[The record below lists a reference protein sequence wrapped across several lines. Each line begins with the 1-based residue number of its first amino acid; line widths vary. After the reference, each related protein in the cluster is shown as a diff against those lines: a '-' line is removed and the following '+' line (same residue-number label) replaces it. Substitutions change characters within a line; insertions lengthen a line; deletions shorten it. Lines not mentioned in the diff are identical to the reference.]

1 MQIAIVDDRAE
12 DRAELS
18 ACLEN
23 YMKKHQ
29 LDYTLTEFEDGEN
42 FLKAAAQVNFQLVFM
57 DIYME
62 NMDGIETARRL
73 RQKNRLCKIVF
84 LTITEDYARMG
95 YSLSA
100 SYYLLKPLSL
110 HQADFEEAME
120 LCQLKPPYEVMT
132 LSVMAD
138 RQKLELPTEKILYID
153 YQNRMTRIHTAER
166 VIPVSGGFQ
175 EVTAALQKDKRFLP
189 CYRGILINMDYISQV
204 DSQTFRLINGEELPI
219 ALRNGKQLR
228 ETYRQYVFSGM
239 GGYRMRMK
247 QMHRRILEGCLACL
261 LCFTGSIPAF
271 AAETATPA
279 NADERREN
287 PPGLESEASETRK
300 SGTPETPEEVSLVL
314 VTEIQNEDELLSLP
328 DFTLPLR
335 TTPSDDDLEEIY
347 QLALRYQTVCAT
359 VTAGEEI
366 RQETFSVAW
375 DFSAIDQTTPGEYT
389 AAGRI
394 ELPKG
399 YAFGEA
405 VLQELQIS
413 VRVEEMPPAVIT
425 SIEQWYP
432 YTDAFAIQQG
442 SETETLENLFAF
454 SPYYLECY
462 AENGTSY
469 TAVVEWD
476 FSGIDLNTVGLYHAA
491 GRLTAPENTIF
502 ADRVDFPEISI
513 PVSVQAPGSP
523 DINCFLVR
531 RGGLYFPWVTPPG
544 NLDKVSIWLSK
555 NNGSWNRLESGVYVG
570 QEMLSI
576 ATRLLMP
583 GSSYRLQVDYD
594 GGQTGI
600 LSFTYA
606 DEIVLEGYHEGD
618 RDGGDAGGNPPDTI
632 IQPPPEDTNN
642 QDDGF
647 ADRPSTKPPKPPAT
661 NGGGTDS
668 DDSEKAPPVSE
679 ENDPADHEP
688 SHKSSEPS
696 WEGKDDSIDIDKDD
710 FPSEQSNGD
719 TEEDADSKNPDFS
732 EFFDETTDRISG
744 TRFLMMLQTWE
755 QRAVFSKQGIT
766 ISIPKDALPEGIQN
780 EDQIEVIIQK
790 DTDGGFSFSFSIN
803 GTALSSLP
811 DVSVMLPCPND
822 PATGT
827 WFLCDESG
835 VEIPMTGY
843 DDAAKAVSF
852 QISHTGAYTI
862 IGKEDAVSL
871 AQAADTEHSRSPI
884 LLLIPACLLLLS
896 AGVFFLRR
904 RRK

>member
-1 MQIAIVDDRAE
+1 
-12 DRAELS
+12 
-18 ACLEN
+18 
-23 YMKKHQ
+23 
-29 LDYTLTEFEDGEN
+29 
-42 FLKAAAQVNFQLVFM
+42 
-57 DIYME
+57 
-62 NMDGIETARRL
+62 
-73 RQKNRLCKIVF
+73 
-84 LTITEDYARMG
+84 
-95 YSLSA
+95 
-100 SYYLLKPLSL
+100 
-110 HQADFEEAME
+110 
-120 LCQLKPPYEVMT
+120 
-132 LSVMAD
+132 
-138 RQKLELPTEKILYID
+138 
-153 YQNRMTRIHTAER
+153 
-166 VIPVSGGFQ
+166 
-175 EVTAALQKDKRFLP
+175 
-189 CYRGILINMDYISQV
+189 
-204 DSQTFRLINGEELPI
+204 
-219 ALRNGKQLR
+219 
-228 ETYRQYVFSGM
+228 
-239 GGYRMRMK
+239 MRMK

-261 LCFTGSIPAF
+261 LCFTCSIPAF
-271 AAETATPA
+271 AAETATPS

-287 PPGLESEASETRK
+287 PPGLESEASETLK
-300 SGTPETPEEVSLVL
+300 SGTPETPEASEEVSLVL
-314 VTEIQNEDELLSLP
+314 VTEIQKEDELLSLP

-335 TTPSDDDLEEIY
+335 TTPSDDDLEDIY

-359 VTAGEEI
+359 VTAGKEI

-375 DFSAIDQTTPGEYT
+375 DFSAIDQTTPGKYT

-394 ELPKG
+394 ELPEG

-432 YTDAFAIQQG
+432 YTDAFAVQQG

-502 ADRVDFPEISI
+502 ADRVDLPEISI

-531 RGGLYFPWVTPPG
+531 RGSLYFPWVTPPG

-555 NNGSWNRLESGVYVG
+555 NNGSWNRLERGVYVG

-632 IQPPPEDTNN
+632 IQPPPEDTDD

-647 ADRPSTKPPKPPAT
+647 ADRHSTKPPKPPAT
-661 NGGGTDS
+661 NGGGTNS
-668 DDSEKAPPVSE
+668 DDSEKAPPVSG
-679 ENDPADHEP
+679 ENKPTDHKP
-688 SHKSSEPS
+688 SEPS
-696 WEGKDDSIDIDKDD
+696 WVGKDDSIDKEE
-710 FPSEQSNGD
+710 FPSKQTNGD
-719 TEEDADSKNPDFS
+719 AEEALEPDAGSDEPTIPESKNRKDSVQSAMTVPQEGADSQNSAFS

-744 TRFLMMLQTWE
+744 TRFLMMLQTGA
-755 QRAVFSKQGIT
+755 QRAIFSKQGIT
-766 ISIPKDALPEGIQN
+766 ISIPKNALPEGIQN

-822 PATGT
+822 PAAGT

-843 DDAAKAVSF
+843 DDAAKAASF
-852 QISHTGAYTI
+852 QISHTGTYTI
-862 IGKEDAVSL
+862 AVKEDAISL

>member
-1 MQIAIVDDRAE
+1 M
-12 DRAELS
+12 
-18 ACLEN
+18 
-23 YMKKHQ
+23 
-29 LDYTLTEFEDGEN
+29 
-42 FLKAAAQVNFQLVFM
+42 
-57 DIYME
+57 
-62 NMDGIETARRL
+62 
-73 RQKNRLCKIVF
+73 
-84 LTITEDYARMG
+84 
-95 YSLSA
+95 
-100 SYYLLKPLSL
+100 
-110 HQADFEEAME
+110 
-120 LCQLKPPYEVMT
+120 
-132 LSVMAD
+132 
-138 RQKLELPTEKILYID
+138 
-153 YQNRMTRIHTAER
+153 RIKE
-166 VIPVSGGFQ
+166 I
-175 EVTAALQKDKRFLP
+175 
-189 CYRGILINMDYISQV
+189 
-204 DSQTFRLINGEELPI
+204 
-219 ALRNGKQLR
+219 
-228 ETYRQYVFSGM
+228 
-239 GGYRMRMK
+239 
-247 QMHRRILEGCLACL
+247 HRRILGGCLACF

-279 NADERREN
+279 NADERTEIL
-287 PPGLESEASETRK
+287 PDLESEAPGALD
-300 SGTPETPEEVSLVL
+300 SGTLEAPEEVSLVL
-314 VTEIQNEDELLSLP
+314 VTEIQKEDELLSLP

-335 TTPSDDDLEEIY
+335 TTPSDDDLEDIY

-389 AAGRI
+389 ATGRI
-394 ELPKG
+394 ELPEG

-425 SIEQWYP
+425 SIKQWYP
-432 YTDAFAIQQG
+432 YTDAFAVQQG
-442 SETETLENLFAF
+442 SPTETLENLFVF

-531 RGGLYFPWVTPPG
+531 RGSLYFPWVTPPG
-544 NLDKVSIWLSK
+544 GLDEISVWLSE

-576 ATRLLMP
+576 ATRLLTP

-632 IQPPPEDTNN
+632 IQPPPEDTDD
-642 QDDGF
+642 QDHGF
-647 ADRPSTKPPKPPAT
+647 ADRPSTKPSKPPAT
-661 NGGGTDS
+661 NDGGTDS
-668 DDSEKAPPVSE
+668 DEPTIPEIEAPVRSGQPEEDTTLTQPPEVQTIVGASELT
-679 ENDPADHEP
+679 DPAW
-688 SHKSSEPS
+688 KLSENR
-696 WEGKDDSIDIDKDD
+696 KDSV
-710 FPSEQSNGD
+710 QSAMPVPQ
-719 TEEDADSKNPDFS
+719 EAADSQNSAFS

-744 TRFLMMLQTWE
+744 TRFLMMLQTGE

-803 GTALSSLP
+803 GTVLNSLP
-811 DVSVMLPCPND
+811 DVSVMLPYPND
-822 PATGT
+822 PAAGT
-827 WFLCDESG
+827 LFLCDESG
-835 VEIPMTGY
+835 AEIPMTGY
-843 DDAAKAVSF
+843 DDTAKAASF
-852 QISHTGAYTI
+852 QISHTGTYTI
-862 IGKEDAVSL
+862 VGKEDTASL
-871 AQAADTEHSRSPI
+871 AHAADTEHSWSPI
-884 LLLIPACLLLLS
+884 FFLIPACLLLLS

>member
-1 MQIAIVDDRAE
+1 
-12 DRAELS
+12 
-18 ACLEN
+18 
-23 YMKKHQ
+23 
-29 LDYTLTEFEDGEN
+29 
-42 FLKAAAQVNFQLVFM
+42 
-57 DIYME
+57 
-62 NMDGIETARRL
+62 
-73 RQKNRLCKIVF
+73 
-84 LTITEDYARMG
+84 
-95 YSLSA
+95 
-100 SYYLLKPLSL
+100 
-110 HQADFEEAME
+110 
-120 LCQLKPPYEVMT
+120 
-132 LSVMAD
+132 
-138 RQKLELPTEKILYID
+138 
-153 YQNRMTRIHTAER
+153 
-166 VIPVSGGFQ
+166 
-175 EVTAALQKDKRFLP
+175 
-189 CYRGILINMDYISQV
+189 
-204 DSQTFRLINGEELPI
+204 
-219 ALRNGKQLR
+219 
-228 ETYRQYVFSGM
+228 
-239 GGYRMRMK
+239 MRMK
-247 QMHRRILEGCLACL
+247 EIHRRILCGCLACF

-279 NADERREN
+279 NADEITEIL
-287 PPGLESEASETRK
+287 PDLESEAPGTLD
-300 SGTPETPEEVSLVL
+300 SGTTEASEEASLVL
-314 VTEIQNEDELLSLP
+314 VTEIQNEGELLSLP
-328 DFTLPLR
+328 AFTLPLR

-347 QLALRYQTVCAT
+347 QLALQYQTVCAT

-394 ELPKG
+394 ELPEG
-399 YAFGEA
+399 YAFGET

-413 VRVEEMPPAVIT
+413 VRVEEMPPVVIT
-425 SIEQWYP
+425 SIEKWYP
-432 YTDAFAIQQG
+432 YTDAFAVQQG
-442 SETETLENLFAF
+442 SETEALEALFAA

-476 FSGIDLNTVGLYHAA
+476 FSGIDLNTVGLYHAT

-531 RGGLYFPWVTPPG
+531 RGSLYFPWVAPPG
-544 NLDKVSIWLSK
+544 ELDEISVWLSE

-576 ATRLLMP
+576 ATRLLTP

-618 RDGGDAGGNPPDTI
+618 RDGGDAGENPPDTI
-632 IQPPPEDTNN
+632 IQPPPEDTDD
-642 QDDGF
+642 QDDSF
-647 ADRPSTKPPKPPAT
+647 ADRPSTKPPKPPVT
-661 NGGGTDS
+661 NDGGMDS
-668 DDSEKAPPVSE
+668 DDSEKAPSVSG
-679 ENDPADHEP
+679 ENDPTDHKP
-688 SHKSSEPS
+688 SEPS
-696 WEGKDDSIDIDKDD
+696 WDRKDDSINKEE
-710 FPSEQSNGD
+710 FPSQQANGD
-719 TEEDADSKNPDFS
+719 AEDALEPDAGSDEPTIPEIETPVVSDQPEENTALQQPPESADSKKPVFS

-744 TRFLMMLQTWE
+744 TRFLMMLQTGE

-811 DVSVMLPCPND
+811 DVSVMLPYPND
-822 PATGT
+822 PAAGT
-827 WFLCDESG
+827 LFLGDESG

-843 DDAAKAVSF
+843 DDAAKAASF
-852 QISHTGAYTI
+852 QISHTGTYTI
-862 IGKEDAVSL
+862 VGKEDTASL

-896 AGVFFLRR
+896 AGEFFLRR

>member
-1 MQIAIVDDRAE
+1 
-12 DRAELS
+12 
-18 ACLEN
+18 
-23 YMKKHQ
+23 
-29 LDYTLTEFEDGEN
+29 
-42 FLKAAAQVNFQLVFM
+42 
-57 DIYME
+57 
-62 NMDGIETARRL
+62 
-73 RQKNRLCKIVF
+73 
-84 LTITEDYARMG
+84 
-95 YSLSA
+95 
-100 SYYLLKPLSL
+100 
-110 HQADFEEAME
+110 
-120 LCQLKPPYEVMT
+120 
-132 LSVMAD
+132 
-138 RQKLELPTEKILYID
+138 
-153 YQNRMTRIHTAER
+153 
-166 VIPVSGGFQ
+166 
-175 EVTAALQKDKRFLP
+175 
-189 CYRGILINMDYISQV
+189 
-204 DSQTFRLINGEELPI
+204 
-219 ALRNGKQLR
+219 
-228 ETYRQYVFSGM
+228 
-239 GGYRMRMK
+239 MRMK

-261 LCFTGSIPAF
+261 LCFTCSIPAF
-271 AAETATPA
+271 AAETATPS

-287 PPGLESEASETRK
+287 PPGLESEASETLK
-300 SGTPETPEEVSLVL
+300 SGTPETPEASEEVSLVL
-314 VTEIQNEDELLSLP
+314 VTEIQKEDELLSLP

-389 AAGRI
+389 ATGRI
-394 ELPKG
+394 KLPEG

-432 YTDAFAIQQG
+432 YTDAFAVQQG
-442 SETETLENLFAF
+442 SPNETLENLFAF

-502 ADRVDFPEISI
+502 ADRVDLPEISI

-531 RGGLYFPWVTPPG
+531 RGSLYFPWVTPPG

-632 IQPPPEDTNN
+632 IQPPPEDTDD

-647 ADRPSTKPPKPPAT
+647 ADRHSTKPPKPPAT
-661 NGGGTDS
+661 NGGGTNS
-668 DDSEKAPPVSE
+668 DDSEKAPPVSG
-679 ENDPADHEP
+679 ENKPTDHKP
-688 SHKSSEPS
+688 SEPS
-696 WEGKDDSIDIDKDD
+696 WVGKDDSIDKEE
-710 FPSEQSNGD
+710 FPSKQTNGD
-719 TEEDADSKNPDFS
+719 AEEALEPDAGSDEPTIPESKNRKDSVQSAMTVPQEGADSQNSAFS

-744 TRFLMMLQTWE
+744 TRFLMMLQTGA
-755 QRAVFSKQGIT
+755 QRAIFSKQGIT
-766 ISIPKDALPEGIQN
+766 ISIPKNALPEGIQN

-822 PATGT
+822 PAAGT

-843 DDAAKAVSF
+843 DDAAKAASF
-852 QISHTGAYTI
+852 QISHTGTYTI
-862 IGKEDAVSL
+862 AVKEDAISL

>member
-1 MQIAIVDDRAE
+1 
-12 DRAELS
+12 
-18 ACLEN
+18 
-23 YMKKHQ
+23 
-29 LDYTLTEFEDGEN
+29 
-42 FLKAAAQVNFQLVFM
+42 
-57 DIYME
+57 
-62 NMDGIETARRL
+62 
-73 RQKNRLCKIVF
+73 
-84 LTITEDYARMG
+84 
-95 YSLSA
+95 
-100 SYYLLKPLSL
+100 
-110 HQADFEEAME
+110 
-120 LCQLKPPYEVMT
+120 
-132 LSVMAD
+132 
-138 RQKLELPTEKILYID
+138 
-153 YQNRMTRIHTAER
+153 
-166 VIPVSGGFQ
+166 
-175 EVTAALQKDKRFLP
+175 
-189 CYRGILINMDYISQV
+189 
-204 DSQTFRLINGEELPI
+204 
-219 ALRNGKQLR
+219 
-228 ETYRQYVFSGM
+228 
-239 GGYRMRMK
+239 MRMK

-261 LCFTGSIPAF
+261 LCFTCSIPAF
-271 AAETATPA
+271 AAETATPS
-279 NADERREN
+279 NADERREIL
-287 PPGLESEASETRK
+287 PDLESETPGTLESK
-300 SGTPETPEEVSLVL
+300 TPEASEEVSLVL
-314 VTEIQNEDELLSLP
+314 VTEIQKEDELLSLP

-394 ELPKG
+394 KLPEG

-413 VRVEEMPPAVIT
+413 VRVKEMPPAVIT

-432 YTDAFAIQQG
+432 YTDAFAVQEG

-531 RGGLYFPWVTPPG
+531 RGSLYFPWVTPPG

-632 IQPPPEDTNN
+632 IQPPPEDTDD

-661 NGGGTDS
+661 NGGGTNS
-668 DDSEKAPPVSE
+668 DDSEKAPPVSG
-679 ENDPADHEP
+679 ENKPTDHKP
-688 SHKSSEPS
+688 SEPS
-696 WEGKDDSIDIDKDD
+696 WVGKDDSIDKEE
-710 FPSEQSNGD
+710 FPSKQTNGD
-719 TEEDADSKNPDFS
+719 AEEALEPDAGSDEPTIPESKNRKDSVQSAMTVPQEGADSQNSAFS

-744 TRFLMMLQTWE
+744 TRFLMMLQTGE
-755 QRAVFSKQGIT
+755 QRAIFSKQGIT
-766 ISIPKDALPEGIQN
+766 ISIPKNALPEGIQN

-811 DVSVMLPCPND
+811 DVSVMLPYPND
-822 PATGT
+822 PAAGT

-843 DDAAKAVSF
+843 DDAAKAASF
-852 QISHTGAYTI
+852 QISHTGTYTI
-862 IGKEDAVSL
+862 AVKEDAISL

>member
-1 MQIAIVDDRAE
+1 
-12 DRAELS
+12 
-18 ACLEN
+18 
-23 YMKKHQ
+23 
-29 LDYTLTEFEDGEN
+29 
-42 FLKAAAQVNFQLVFM
+42 
-57 DIYME
+57 
-62 NMDGIETARRL
+62 
-73 RQKNRLCKIVF
+73 
-84 LTITEDYARMG
+84 
-95 YSLSA
+95 
-100 SYYLLKPLSL
+100 
-110 HQADFEEAME
+110 
-120 LCQLKPPYEVMT
+120 
-132 LSVMAD
+132 
-138 RQKLELPTEKILYID
+138 
-153 YQNRMTRIHTAER
+153 
-166 VIPVSGGFQ
+166 
-175 EVTAALQKDKRFLP
+175 
-189 CYRGILINMDYISQV
+189 
-204 DSQTFRLINGEELPI
+204 
-219 ALRNGKQLR
+219 
-228 ETYRQYVFSGM
+228 
-239 GGYRMRMK
+239 
-247 QMHRRILEGCLACL
+247 MHRRILEGCLACL

-287 PPGLESEASETRK
+287 PPGLESEASEIRK
-300 SGTPETPEEVSLVL
+300 SGTPKTPEASEEVSLVL
-314 VTEIQNEDELLSLP
+314 VTEIQKEDELLSLP

-335 TTPSDDDLEEIY
+335 TTPSDDDLEDIY

-389 AAGRI
+389 AAGWI
-394 ELPKG
+394 ELPEG
-399 YAFGEA
+399 YAFGET

-413 VRVEEMPPAVIT
+413 VRVKEMPPAVIT

-432 YTDAFAIQQG
+432 YTNAFALPQG
-442 SETETLENLFAF
+442 SEIEALEELFAA

-476 FSGIDLNTVGLYHAA
+476 FSDIDLNTIGLYHAM
-491 GRLTAPENTIF
+491 GKLTAPENTVL
-502 ADRVDFPEISI
+502 ADRVDFPEITI
-513 PVSVQAPGSP
+513 PVSVQAPDRP
-523 DINCFLVR
+523 DINCFLAA
-531 RGGLYFPWVTPPG
+531 RGNLHFPWVTPPG
-544 NLDKVSIWLSK
+544 ELNEISVWLSE

-632 IQPPPEDTNN
+632 IQPPPEDTDD

-647 ADRPSTKPPKPPAT
+647 ADRPYTKPPKPPAT
-661 NGGGTDS
+661 NGGRVDS
-668 DDSEKAPPVSE
+668 NDSEKTPPVSE
-679 ENDPADHEP
+679 ENDPADHEA

-710 FPSEQSNGD
+710 FPSEQANGN
-719 TEEDADSKNPDFS
+719 TEEDADFKSPDFS

-744 TRFLMMLQTWE
+744 TRFLMMLQTGE

-780 EDQIEVIIQK
+780 EDQIEVIIQT

-822 PATGT
+822 PAAGT

-862 IGKEDAVSL
+862 VGKEDAVL
-871 AQAADTEHSRSPI
+871 AQVADTEHSRSPI

>member
-1 MQIAIVDDRAE
+1 
-12 DRAELS
+12 
-18 ACLEN
+18 
-23 YMKKHQ
+23 
-29 LDYTLTEFEDGEN
+29 
-42 FLKAAAQVNFQLVFM
+42 
-57 DIYME
+57 
-62 NMDGIETARRL
+62 
-73 RQKNRLCKIVF
+73 
-84 LTITEDYARMG
+84 
-95 YSLSA
+95 
-100 SYYLLKPLSL
+100 
-110 HQADFEEAME
+110 
-120 LCQLKPPYEVMT
+120 
-132 LSVMAD
+132 
-138 RQKLELPTEKILYID
+138 
-153 YQNRMTRIHTAER
+153 
-166 VIPVSGGFQ
+166 
-175 EVTAALQKDKRFLP
+175 
-189 CYRGILINMDYISQV
+189 
-204 DSQTFRLINGEELPI
+204 
-219 ALRNGKQLR
+219 
-228 ETYRQYVFSGM
+228 
-239 GGYRMRMK
+239 MRMK
-247 QMHRRILEGCLACL
+247 QIYRRILGGCLACL

-287 PPGLESEASETRK
+287 PPGLESEASETLEIE
-300 SGTPETPEEVSLVL
+300 TPEAPEASEEVSLVL
-314 VTEIQNEDELLSLP
+314 VTEIQKEDELLSLP

-335 TTPSDDDLEEIY
+335 ATPSDDDLEEIY
-347 QLALRYQTVCAT
+347 QLALQYQTVCAT

-375 DFSAIDQTTPGEYT
+375 DFSAIDQTTPGEYA

-394 ELPKG
+394 ELPEG

-413 VRVEEMPPAVIT
+413 VRVEEMTPAVIT

-432 YTDAFAIQQG
+432 YTDAFALPQG
-442 SETETLENLFAF
+442 SEVEALEELFAA

-502 ADRVDFPEISI
+502 ADRVDFPEITI

-523 DINCFLVR
+523 DINCFLAA
-531 RGGLYFPWVTPPG
+531 RGNLYFPWVTPPG
-544 NLDKVSIWLSK
+544 GLDEISVWLSE

-576 ATRLLMP
+576 ATRLLTP

-632 IQPPPEDTNN
+632 IQPPPEDTDD

-647 ADRPSTKPPKPPAT
+647 ADRPSTKPLRSPAT
-661 NGGGTDS
+661 NGGGTNS
-668 DDSEKAPPVSE
+668 DDSEKAPPVSG
-679 ENDPADHEP
+679 ENDPADHKP
-688 SHKSSEPS
+688 SEPS
-696 WEGKDDSIDIDKDD
+696 RDGKDDSIDIDKDD
-710 FPSEQSNGD
+710 FPSEQANGD
-719 TEEDADSKNPDFS
+719 TEEDADSKSPAFS

-744 TRFLMMLQTWE
+744 TRFLMMLQTGE

-803 GTALSSLP
+803 GTVLNSLP
-811 DVSVMLPCPND
+811 DVSVMLPYPND
-822 PATGT
+822 PAAGT
-827 WFLCDESG
+827 LFLCDESG

-843 DDAAKAVSF
+843 DDTAKAASF
-852 QISHTGAYTI
+852 QISHTGTYTI
-862 IGKEDAVSL
+862 VGKEDTASL
-871 AQAADTEHSRSPI
+871 AHAADTEHSWSPI
-884 LLLIPACLLLLS
+884 FFLIPACLLLLS

>member
-1 MQIAIVDDRAE
+1 M
-12 DRAELS
+12 
-18 ACLEN
+18 
-23 YMKKHQ
+23 
-29 LDYTLTEFEDGEN
+29 
-42 FLKAAAQVNFQLVFM
+42 
-57 DIYME
+57 
-62 NMDGIETARRL
+62 
-73 RQKNRLCKIVF
+73 
-84 LTITEDYARMG
+84 
-95 YSLSA
+95 
-100 SYYLLKPLSL
+100 
-110 HQADFEEAME
+110 
-120 LCQLKPPYEVMT
+120 
-132 LSVMAD
+132 
-138 RQKLELPTEKILYID
+138 
-153 YQNRMTRIHTAER
+153 RI
-166 VIPVSGGFQ
+166 
-175 EVTAALQKDKRFLP
+175 
-189 CYRGILINMDYISQV
+189 
-204 DSQTFRLINGEELPI
+204 
-219 ALRNGKQLR
+219 
-228 ETYRQYVFSGM
+228 
-239 GGYRMRMK
+239 K
-247 QMHRRILEGCLACL
+247 QMHRRILGGCLACL

-287 PPGLESEASETRK
+287 PPGLESEASETLEI
-300 SGTPETPEEVSLVL
+300 GTPEAPEASEEVSLVL
-314 VTEIQNEDELLSLP
+314 VTEIQKEDELLSLP

-347 QLALRYQTVCAT
+347 QLALQYQTVCAT

-375 DFSAIDQTTPGEYT
+375 DFSAIDQTTPGEYA

-394 ELPKG
+394 ELPEG

-432 YTDAFAIQQG
+432 YTNAFALPQG
-442 SETETLENLFAF
+442 SEIEALEELFAA

-476 FSGIDLNTVGLYHAA
+476 FSGIDLNTVGLYHAT
-491 GRLTAPENTIF
+491 GRLTAPENTVF
-502 ADRVDFPEISI
+502 ADRIDFPEITI
-513 PVSVQAPGSP
+513 PVSVQASGSP
-523 DINCFLVR
+523 DINCFLAA
-531 RGGLYFPWVTPPG
+531 RGNLHFPWVTPPG
-544 NLDKVSIWLSK
+544 ELDKISVWLSE

-576 ATRLLMP
+576 ATRLLAP

-600 LSFTYA
+600 LSLTYA

-632 IQPPPEDTNN
+632 IQPPPEDTDD

-647 ADRPSTKPPKPPAT
+647 ADRPSTKPPKPPVT
-661 NGGGTDS
+661 NDGGMDS
-668 DDSEKAPPVSE
+668 GDSEKAPSVSG
-679 ENDPADHEP
+679 ENDPADHKP
-688 SHKSSEPS
+688 SEPS
-696 WEGKDDSIDIDKDD
+696 RVGKDDSIDIDKDD
-710 FPSEQSNGD
+710 FPSEQANGD
-719 TEEDADSKNPDFS
+719 TEEDADSKSPAFS

-744 TRFLMMLQTWE
+744 TRFLMMLQTGE

-803 GTALSSLP
+803 GTVLNSLP

-822 PATGT
+822 PAAGT

-843 DDAAKAVSF
+843 DNAAKAVSF

-862 IGKEDAVSL
+862 VGKEDAVSL
-871 AQAADTEHSRSPI
+871 AQAADTEHRWSPI
-884 LLLIPACLLLLS
+884 LFLIPACLLLLS

>member
-1 MQIAIVDDRAE
+1 
-12 DRAELS
+12 
-18 ACLEN
+18 
-23 YMKKHQ
+23 
-29 LDYTLTEFEDGEN
+29 
-42 FLKAAAQVNFQLVFM
+42 
-57 DIYME
+57 
-62 NMDGIETARRL
+62 
-73 RQKNRLCKIVF
+73 
-84 LTITEDYARMG
+84 
-95 YSLSA
+95 
-100 SYYLLKPLSL
+100 
-110 HQADFEEAME
+110 
-120 LCQLKPPYEVMT
+120 
-132 LSVMAD
+132 
-138 RQKLELPTEKILYID
+138 
-153 YQNRMTRIHTAER
+153 
-166 VIPVSGGFQ
+166 
-175 EVTAALQKDKRFLP
+175 
-189 CYRGILINMDYISQV
+189 
-204 DSQTFRLINGEELPI
+204 
-219 ALRNGKQLR
+219 
-228 ETYRQYVFSGM
+228 
-239 GGYRMRMK
+239 MRMK
-247 QMHRRILEGCLACL
+247 QIHRRILGGCLACF

-279 NADERREN
+279 NANEITEILPD
-287 PPGLESEASETRK
+287 LESEASETLDNGTP
-300 SGTPETPEEVSLVL
+300 GTPEAPEEVSLIL
-314 VTEIQNEDELLSLP
+314 VTKIQNEGELLSLP

-335 TTPSDDDLEEIY
+335 TTPSDDDLEEVY
-347 QLALRYQTVCAT
+347 QLALQYQTVCAT

-394 ELPKG
+394 ELPEG

-405 VLQELQIS
+405 VLRELQIS

-432 YTDAFAIQQG
+432 YTDAFAVQQG
-442 SETETLENLFAF
+442 SGTEALEALFAA

-476 FSGIDLNTVGLYHAA
+476 FSGIDLNTVGLYHAT

-531 RGGLYFPWVTPPG
+531 RGSLYFPWVAPSG
-544 NLDKVSIWLSK
+544 ELDEISVWLSE

-576 ATRLLMP
+576 ATRLLTP

-618 RDGGDAGGNPPDTI
+618 RDGGDAGENPPDTI
-632 IQPPPEDTNN
+632 IQPPPEDTDD
-642 QDDGF
+642 QDDSF
-647 ADRPSTKPPKPPAT
+647 ADRPSTKPPKPPVT
-661 NGGGTDS
+661 NDGGMDS
-668 DDSEKAPPVSE
+668 DDSEKAPSVSG
-679 ENDPADHEP
+679 ENDPTD
-688 SHKSSEPS
+688 HKSSEPS
-696 WEGKDDSIDIDKDD
+696 WDRKDDSINKEE
-710 FPSEQSNGD
+710 FPSQQANDDAEDALEPDAGSDEPAIPEIETPVVSDQP
-719 TEEDADSKNPDFS
+719 EENTALQQPPESADSKKPVFS

-744 TRFLMMLQTWE
+744 TRFLMMLQTGE

-803 GTALSSLP
+803 GTALNSLP
-811 DVSVMLPCPND
+811 DVSVMLPYPND
-822 PATGT
+822 PAADTL
-827 WFLCDESG
+827 FLGDESG

-843 DDAAKAVSF
+843 DDAAKAASF
-852 QISHTGAYTI
+852 QISHTGTYTLAV
-862 IGKEDAVSL
+862 KEDAVSL
-871 AQAADTEHSRSPI
+871 AHAADTEHSRSPI

>member
-1 MQIAIVDDRAE
+1 
-12 DRAELS
+12 
-18 ACLEN
+18 
-23 YMKKHQ
+23 
-29 LDYTLTEFEDGEN
+29 
-42 FLKAAAQVNFQLVFM
+42 
-57 DIYME
+57 
-62 NMDGIETARRL
+62 
-73 RQKNRLCKIVF
+73 
-84 LTITEDYARMG
+84 
-95 YSLSA
+95 
-100 SYYLLKPLSL
+100 
-110 HQADFEEAME
+110 
-120 LCQLKPPYEVMT
+120 
-132 LSVMAD
+132 
-138 RQKLELPTEKILYID
+138 
-153 YQNRMTRIHTAER
+153 
-166 VIPVSGGFQ
+166 
-175 EVTAALQKDKRFLP
+175 
-189 CYRGILINMDYISQV
+189 
-204 DSQTFRLINGEELPI
+204 
-219 ALRNGKQLR
+219 
-228 ETYRQYVFSGM
+228 
-239 GGYRMRMK
+239 
-247 QMHRRILEGCLACL
+247 MHRRILEGCLACL

-576 ATRLLMP
+576 ATRLLAP

-632 IQPPPEDTNN
+632 IQPPPEDTDD
-642 QDDGF
+642 QEDGF
-647 ADRPSTKPPKPPAT
+647 TDRPSTKPLKPPAT
-661 NGGGTDS
+661 NGGRVDS
-668 DDSEKAPPVSE
+668 NDSEKTPPVSE

-710 FPSEQSNGD
+710 FPSEQANGD
-719 TEEDADSKNPDFS
+719 TEEDADSKSPDFS

-744 TRFLMMLQTWE
+744 TRFLMMLQTGE

-780 EDQIEVIIQK
+780 EDQIEVIIQT

-803 GTALSSLP
+803 GTTLSSLP

-822 PATGT
+822 PAAGT

-862 IGKEDAVSL
+862 VGKEDAVSL

-904 RRK
+904 RK

>member
-1 MQIAIVDDRAE
+1 
-12 DRAELS
+12 
-18 ACLEN
+18 
-23 YMKKHQ
+23 
-29 LDYTLTEFEDGEN
+29 
-42 FLKAAAQVNFQLVFM
+42 
-57 DIYME
+57 
-62 NMDGIETARRL
+62 
-73 RQKNRLCKIVF
+73 
-84 LTITEDYARMG
+84 
-95 YSLSA
+95 
-100 SYYLLKPLSL
+100 
-110 HQADFEEAME
+110 
-120 LCQLKPPYEVMT
+120 
-132 LSVMAD
+132 
-138 RQKLELPTEKILYID
+138 
-153 YQNRMTRIHTAER
+153 
-166 VIPVSGGFQ
+166 
-175 EVTAALQKDKRFLP
+175 
-189 CYRGILINMDYISQV
+189 
-204 DSQTFRLINGEELPI
+204 
-219 ALRNGKQLR
+219 
-228 ETYRQYVFSGM
+228 
-239 GGYRMRMK
+239 
-247 QMHRRILEGCLACL
+247 MHRRILEGCLACL
-261 LCFTGSIPAF
+261 LCFTCSIPAF
-271 AAETATPA
+271 AAETATPS
-279 NADERREN
+279 NADERREIL
-287 PPGLESEASETRK
+287 PDLESDAPGTLESKTPEAS
-300 SGTPETPEEVSLVL
+300 EEVSLVL

-328 DFTLPLR
+328 AFTLPLR

-394 ELPKG
+394 ELPEG

-413 VRVEEMPPAVIT
+413 VRVKEMPPAVIT
-425 SIEQWYP
+425 SIEKWYP
-432 YTDAFAIQQG
+432 YTDAFAVQQG

-491 GRLTAPENTIF
+491 GRLTAPENTAF
-502 ADRVDFPEISI
+502 AEGIAFPEISI

-531 RGGLYFPWVTPPG
+531 RGSLYFPWVTPPG
-544 NLDKVSIWLSK
+544 NLDKVSIWLSE
-555 NNGSWNRLESGVYVG
+555 NSGSWNRLESGVYVG

-606 DEIVLEGYHEGD
+606 DEIVLEGYHDGD

-632 IQPPPEDTNN
+632 IQPPPEDTDD

-661 NGGGTDS
+661 NDGGMDS
-668 DDSEKAPPVSE
+668 DDSEKTPPVSE

-688 SHKSSEPS
+688 SHKPSEPS
-696 WEGKDDSIDIDKDD
+696 WDGKADSDEPTIPEIEV
-710 FPSEQSNGD
+710 PVVSGQP
-719 TEEDADSKNPDFS
+719 EEDTALQLSPEVRTIAGASELTVPDPAWKLSENRKEPVQSAMTVPQEVADSQNSAFS

-744 TRFLMMLQTWE
+744 TRFLMMLQTGE
-755 QRAVFSKQGIT
+755 QRAIFSKQGIT

-803 GTALSSLP
+803 GTVLNSLP
-811 DVSVMLPCPND
+811 DVSVMLPYPND
-822 PATGT
+822 PAAGT
-827 WFLCDESG
+827 LFLCDESG
-835 VEIPMTGY
+835 VEVPMTGY
-843 DDAAKAVSF
+843 DDTAKAASF
-852 QISHTGAYTI
+852 QISHTGTYTI
-862 IGKEDAVSL
+862 VGKEDTASL
-871 AQAADTEHSRSPI
+871 AHAADTEHSRSPTFFF
-884 LLLIPACLLLLS
+884 IPVCLVLLS
-896 AGVFFLRR
+896 AGEFFLRR

>member
-1 MQIAIVDDRAE
+1 M
-12 DRAELS
+12 
-18 ACLEN
+18 
-23 YMKKHQ
+23 
-29 LDYTLTEFEDGEN
+29 
-42 FLKAAAQVNFQLVFM
+42 
-57 DIYME
+57 
-62 NMDGIETARRL
+62 
-73 RQKNRLCKIVF
+73 
-84 LTITEDYARMG
+84 
-95 YSLSA
+95 
-100 SYYLLKPLSL
+100 
-110 HQADFEEAME
+110 
-120 LCQLKPPYEVMT
+120 
-132 LSVMAD
+132 
-138 RQKLELPTEKILYID
+138 
-153 YQNRMTRIHTAER
+153 RIKE
-166 VIPVSGGFQ
+166 I
-175 EVTAALQKDKRFLP
+175 
-189 CYRGILINMDYISQV
+189 
-204 DSQTFRLINGEELPI
+204 
-219 ALRNGKQLR
+219 
-228 ETYRQYVFSGM
+228 
-239 GGYRMRMK
+239 
-247 QMHRRILEGCLACL
+247 HRRILGGCLACL

-287 PPGLESEASETRK
+287 PPDLESKASETLEI
-300 SGTPETPEEVSLVL
+300 GTPETPEASEEVSLVL

-347 QLALRYQTVCAT
+347 QLALQYQTVCAT
-359 VTAGEEI
+359 VTVGEEI
-366 RQETFSVAW
+366 RQETFPVVW

-394 ELPKG
+394 ELPDG

-432 YTDAFAIQQG
+432 YTDAFAVQQG
-442 SETETLENLFAF
+442 SEIETLENLFAF

-462 AENGTSY
+462 AKNGTSY

-476 FSGIDLNTVGLYHAA
+476 FSGIDLNTVGLYYAT
-491 GRLTAPENTIF
+491 GRLTAPANTAF
-502 ADRVDFPEISI
+502 AEGIAFPEISI
-513 PVSVQAPGSP
+513 PVSVQAPGRP
-523 DINCFLVR
+523 DINCFLSA
-531 RGGLYFPWVTPPG
+531 RGNLHFPWVTPPG
-544 NLDKVSIWLSK
+544 GLDEISVWLSE

-576 ATRLLMP
+576 ATRLLAP

-606 DEIVLEGYHEGD
+606 DEIVLEGYHDGD

-632 IQPPPEDTNN
+632 IQSPPEDTDD

-647 ADRPSTKPPKPPAT
+647 TDRPSTKPPKPPAT
-661 NGGGTDS
+661 NDGGMDS
-668 DDSEKAPPVSE
+668 
-679 ENDPADHEP
+679 
-688 SHKSSEPS
+688 
-696 WEGKDDSIDIDKDD
+696 DDSIDIDKDD
-710 FPSEQSNGD
+710 FPSEQANGD
-719 TEEDADSKNPDFS
+719 TEEDTALQLPPEVQTIAGASELTAPDPAWKLSENRKEPVQSAMTVPQEVADSQNSAFS

-744 TRFLMMLQTWE
+744 TRFLMMLQTGA

-803 GTALSSLP
+803 GTVLNSLP
-811 DVSVMLPCPND
+811 DVSVMLPYPND
-822 PATGT
+822 SAAGT
-827 WFLCDESG
+827 LFLCDESG
-835 VEIPMTGY
+835 VEVPMTGY
-843 DDAAKAVSF
+843 DDTAKAASF
-852 QISHTGAYTI
+852 QISHTGTYTI
-862 IGKEDAVSL
+862 VGKEDAVSL

-884 LLLIPACLLLLS
+884 FLLIPACLVLLS
-896 AGVFFLRR
+896 AGEFFLRR

>member
-1 MQIAIVDDRAE
+1 
-12 DRAELS
+12 
-18 ACLEN
+18 
-23 YMKKHQ
+23 
-29 LDYTLTEFEDGEN
+29 
-42 FLKAAAQVNFQLVFM
+42 
-57 DIYME
+57 
-62 NMDGIETARRL
+62 
-73 RQKNRLCKIVF
+73 
-84 LTITEDYARMG
+84 
-95 YSLSA
+95 
-100 SYYLLKPLSL
+100 
-110 HQADFEEAME
+110 
-120 LCQLKPPYEVMT
+120 
-132 LSVMAD
+132 
-138 RQKLELPTEKILYID
+138 
-153 YQNRMTRIHTAER
+153 
-166 VIPVSGGFQ
+166 
-175 EVTAALQKDKRFLP
+175 
-189 CYRGILINMDYISQV
+189 
-204 DSQTFRLINGEELPI
+204 
-219 ALRNGKQLR
+219 
-228 ETYRQYVFSGM
+228 
-239 GGYRMRMK
+239 
-247 QMHRRILEGCLACL
+247 MHRRILGGCLACL

-287 PPGLESEASETRK
+287 PPGLESEASETLEI
-300 SGTPETPEEVSLVL
+300 GTPEAPEASEEVSLVL
-314 VTEIQNEDELLSLP
+314 VTEIQNEGELLSLP
-328 DFTLPLR
+328 AFTLPLR

-347 QLALRYQTVCAT
+347 QLALQYQTVCAT

-375 DFSAIDQTTPGEYT
+375 DFSAIDQTTPGEYA

-394 ELPKG
+394 ELPEG
-399 YAFGEA
+399 YAFDEA

-432 YTDAFAIQQG
+432 YTNAFALPQG
-442 SETETLENLFAF
+442 SEVEALEELFAA

-476 FSGIDLNTVGLYHAA
+476 FSGIDLNTVGLYHAT
-491 GRLTAPENTIF
+491 GRLTAPENTVF

-513 PVSVQAPGSP
+513 PVSVQAPDRP
-523 DINCFLVR
+523 DINCFLAA
-531 RGGLYFPWVTPPG
+531 RGNLHFPWVTPPG
-544 NLDKVSIWLSK
+544 ELDKISVWLSE

-576 ATRLLMP
+576 ATRLLTP

-632 IQPPPEDTNN
+632 IQPPPEDTDD

-647 ADRPSTKPPKPPAT
+647 ADRPSTKPPKPPVT
-661 NGGGTDS
+661 NDGGMDS
-668 DDSEKAPPVSE
+668 
-679 ENDPADHEP
+679 
-688 SHKSSEPS
+688 
-696 WEGKDDSIDIDKDD
+696 DDSIDIDKDD
-710 FPSEQSNGD
+710 FPSEQANGD
-719 TEEDADSKNPDFS
+719 TEEDTDSQNSAFS

-744 TRFLMMLQTWE
+744 TRFLMMLQTGE

-803 GTALSSLP
+803 GTVLNSLP
-811 DVSVMLPCPND
+811 DVSVMLPYPND
-822 PATGT
+822 PAAGT
-827 WFLCDESG
+827 LFLCDESG
-835 VEIPMTGY
+835 VEVPMTGY
-843 DDAAKAVSF
+843 DDTAKAASF
-852 QISHTGAYTI
+852 QISHTGTYTI
-862 IGKEDAVSL
+862 VGKEDTASL
-871 AQAADTEHSRSPI
+871 AHAADTEHSWSPI
-884 LLLIPACLLLLS
+884 FFLIPACLLLLS

>member
-1 MQIAIVDDRAE
+1 
-12 DRAELS
+12 
-18 ACLEN
+18 
-23 YMKKHQ
+23 
-29 LDYTLTEFEDGEN
+29 
-42 FLKAAAQVNFQLVFM
+42 
-57 DIYME
+57 
-62 NMDGIETARRL
+62 
-73 RQKNRLCKIVF
+73 
-84 LTITEDYARMG
+84 
-95 YSLSA
+95 
-100 SYYLLKPLSL
+100 
-110 HQADFEEAME
+110 
-120 LCQLKPPYEVMT
+120 
-132 LSVMAD
+132 
-138 RQKLELPTEKILYID
+138 
-153 YQNRMTRIHTAER
+153 
-166 VIPVSGGFQ
+166 
-175 EVTAALQKDKRFLP
+175 
-189 CYRGILINMDYISQV
+189 
-204 DSQTFRLINGEELPI
+204 
-219 ALRNGKQLR
+219 
-228 ETYRQYVFSGM
+228 
-239 GGYRMRMK
+239 MRMK

-261 LCFTGSIPAF
+261 LCFTCSIPAF
-271 AAETATPA
+271 AAETATPS

-287 PPGLESEASETRK
+287 PPGLESEASETLK
-300 SGTPETPEEVSLVL
+300 SGTPETPEASEEVSLVL
-314 VTEIQNEDELLSLP
+314 VTEIQKEDELLSLP

-335 TTPSDDDLEEIY
+335 TTPSDDDLEDIY

-359 VTAGEEI
+359 VTAGKEI

-375 DFSAIDQTTPGEYT
+375 DFSAIDQTTPGKYT

-394 ELPKG
+394 ELPEG

-413 VRVEEMPPAVIT
+413 VRVKEMPPAVIT

-432 YTDAFAIQQG
+432 YTDAFAVQQG

-502 ADRVDFPEISI
+502 ADRVDLPEISI

-531 RGGLYFPWVTPPG
+531 RGSLYFPWVTPPG

-606 DEIVLEGYHEGD
+606 DEIVLEGYHDGD

-632 IQPPPEDTNN
+632 IQPPPEDTDD

-647 ADRPSTKPPKPPAT
+647 ADRHSTKPPKPPAT
-661 NGGGTDS
+661 NGGGTNS
-668 DDSEKAPPVSE
+668 DDSEKAPPVSG
-679 ENDPADHEP
+679 ENKPTDHKP
-688 SHKSSEPS
+688 SEPS
-696 WEGKDDSIDIDKDD
+696 WVGKDDSIDKEE
-710 FPSEQSNGD
+710 FPSKQTNGD
-719 TEEDADSKNPDFS
+719 AEEALEPDAGSDEPTIPESKNRKDSVQSAMTVPQEGADSQNSAFS

-744 TRFLMMLQTWE
+744 TRFLMMLQTGE

-766 ISIPKDALPEGIQN
+766 ISIPKNALPEGIQN

-822 PATGT
+822 PAAGT

-843 DDAAKAVSF
+843 DDAAKAASF
-852 QISHTGAYTI
+852 QISHTGTYTI
-862 IGKEDAVSL
+862 AVKEDAISL

>member
-1 MQIAIVDDRAE
+1 M
-12 DRAELS
+12 
-18 ACLEN
+18 
-23 YMKKHQ
+23 
-29 LDYTLTEFEDGEN
+29 
-42 FLKAAAQVNFQLVFM
+42 
-57 DIYME
+57 
-62 NMDGIETARRL
+62 
-73 RQKNRLCKIVF
+73 
-84 LTITEDYARMG
+84 
-95 YSLSA
+95 
-100 SYYLLKPLSL
+100 
-110 HQADFEEAME
+110 
-120 LCQLKPPYEVMT
+120 
-132 LSVMAD
+132 
-138 RQKLELPTEKILYID
+138 
-153 YQNRMTRIHTAER
+153 RIKE
-166 VIPVSGGFQ
+166 I
-175 EVTAALQKDKRFLP
+175 
-189 CYRGILINMDYISQV
+189 
-204 DSQTFRLINGEELPI
+204 
-219 ALRNGKQLR
+219 
-228 ETYRQYVFSGM
+228 
-239 GGYRMRMK
+239 
-247 QMHRRILEGCLACL
+247 HRRILGGCLACL

-287 PPGLESEASETRK
+287 PPGLESKAPGTLDSKTPEASE
-300 SGTPETPEEVSLVL
+300 EASLVL

-347 QLALRYQTVCAT
+347 QLALQYQTVCAT
-359 VTAGEEI
+359 VTVGEEI
-366 RQETFSVAW
+366 RQETFPVVW
-375 DFSAIDQTTPGEYT
+375 DFSAIDQTTPGEYA

-394 ELPKG
+394 ELPEG

-432 YTDAFAIQQG
+432 YTDAFAVQQG
-442 SETETLENLFAF
+442 SEIETLENLFGF
-454 SPYYLECY
+454 SSYYLECY

-491 GRLTAPENTIF
+491 GRLTAPENTAF
-502 ADRVDFPEISI
+502 AEGIAFPEISI

-523 DINCFLVR
+523 DINCFLAA
-531 RGGLYFPWVTPPG
+531 RGNLHFPWVTPPG
-544 NLDKVSIWLSK
+544 ELDEISVWLSE

-576 ATRLLMP
+576 ATRLLAP

-606 DEIVLEGYHEGD
+606 DEIVLEGYHDGD

-632 IQPPPEDTNN
+632 IQPPPKDTDD
-642 QDDGF
+642 QDDSF

-661 NGGGTDS
+661 NGGGMDFN
-668 DDSEKAPPVSE
+668 DSEKTPSVSE

-688 SHKSSEPS
+688 SHKPSEPS
-696 WEGKDDSIDIDKDD
+696 WDGK
-710 FPSEQSNGD
+710 
-719 TEEDADSKNPDFS
+719 ADSDEPTIPEIEVPVVSGQPEKDTALQLPPEVQTIAGASELTTPNPAWKLSENRKEPVQSAMTVLQEVADSQNSAFS

-744 TRFLMMLQTWE
+744 TRFLMMLQTGA

-803 GTALSSLP
+803 GTAFNSLP
-811 DVSVMLPCPND
+811 DVSVMLPYPND
-822 PATGT
+822 PAAGT
-827 WFLCDESG
+827 LFLCDESG
-835 VEIPMTGY
+835 VEVPMTGY
-843 DDAAKAVSF
+843 DDTAKAASF
-852 QISHTGAYTI
+852 QISHTGAYSI
-862 IGKEDAVSL
+862 VGKEDTASL
-871 AQAADTEHSRSPI
+871 AQAADTEHSWSPI
-884 LLLIPACLLLLS
+884 FFFIPVCLVLLS
-896 AGVFFLRR
+896 AGEFFLRR

>member
-1 MQIAIVDDRAE
+1 
-12 DRAELS
+12 
-18 ACLEN
+18 
-23 YMKKHQ
+23 
-29 LDYTLTEFEDGEN
+29 
-42 FLKAAAQVNFQLVFM
+42 
-57 DIYME
+57 
-62 NMDGIETARRL
+62 
-73 RQKNRLCKIVF
+73 
-84 LTITEDYARMG
+84 
-95 YSLSA
+95 
-100 SYYLLKPLSL
+100 
-110 HQADFEEAME
+110 
-120 LCQLKPPYEVMT
+120 
-132 LSVMAD
+132 
-138 RQKLELPTEKILYID
+138 
-153 YQNRMTRIHTAER
+153 
-166 VIPVSGGFQ
+166 
-175 EVTAALQKDKRFLP
+175 
-189 CYRGILINMDYISQV
+189 
-204 DSQTFRLINGEELPI
+204 
-219 ALRNGKQLR
+219 
-228 ETYRQYVFSGM
+228 
-239 GGYRMRMK
+239 MRMK
-247 QMHRRILEGCLACL
+247 QIHRRILGGCLTCL

-279 NADERREN
+279 NADEITEIL
-287 PPGLESEASETRK
+287 PDLESEASETLD
-300 SGTPETPEEVSLVL
+300 SGTPETPEAPEEVSLVF
-314 VTEIQNEDELLSLP
+314 VTEIQNEGELRSLP

-347 QLALRYQTVCAT
+347 QLALQYQTVCAT

-394 ELPKG
+394 ELPEG
-399 YAFGEA
+399 YAFGET

-425 SIEQWYP
+425 SIEKWYP
-432 YTDAFAIQQG
+432 YTDAFAVQQG
-442 SETETLENLFAF
+442 SETEALEALFAA

-476 FSGIDLNTVGLYHAA
+476 FSGIDLNTVGLYHAM
-491 GRLTAPENTIF
+491 GKLTAPANTAF
-502 ADRVDFPEISI
+502 AEGIAFPEISI
-513 PVSVQAPGSP
+513 PVSVQASGRP
-523 DINCFLVR
+523 DINCFLAA
-531 RGGLYFPWVTPPG
+531 RGNLHFPWVTPPG
-544 NLDKVSIWLSK
+544 KLDEISVWLSE

-576 ATRLLMP
+576 ATRLLTP

-632 IQPPPEDTNN
+632 IQPPPEDTAL
-642 QDDGF
+642 QQ
-647 ADRPSTKPPKPPAT
+647 PPE
-661 NGGGTDS
+661 S
-668 DDSEKAPPVSE
+668 
-679 ENDPADHEP
+679 
-688 SHKSSEPS
+688 
-696 WEGKDDSIDIDKDD
+696 
-710 FPSEQSNGD
+710 
-719 TEEDADSKNPDFS
+719 ADSKKPVFS

-744 TRFLMMLQTWE
+744 TRFLMMLQTGE

-803 GTALSSLP
+803 GTVLNSLP
-811 DVSVMLPCPND
+811 DVSIMLPYPND
-822 PATGT
+822 PAAGT
-827 WFLCDESG
+827 LFLGDESG

-843 DDAAKAVSF
+843 DDAAKAASF
-852 QISHTGAYTI
+852 QISHTGTYTI
-862 IGKEDAVSL
+862 AVKENAVSL

-896 AGVFFLRR
+896 AGEFFLRR
-904 RRK
+904 RLK